1 MLHRVLPFSFLFSLA
16 CSGPDHPGHTH
27 DEPDMA
33 PPSST
38 EITLNFR
45 GVVGAESFAC
55 GRSYSAAGAML
66 QAADFRLYVSDVQ
79 LLNRNGGAEP
89 VLLTSDGKWQ
99 TDRVALLDF
108 EDKTGDCTGT
118 SEVNTQIRGRV
129 QGSSQPW
136 TGLRFTV
143 GVPFVDN
150 HQDRAAAAA
159 PLNLSAMFWSWQSGY
174 KFLRFEGKTSASV
187 PYVVHIGS
195 TGCVKDV
202 GGQVTGCSSPN
213 RATITVNLTDPS
225 QQAVLVDAAA
235 LLNGANLA
243 NPTECHSESDKAEC
257 GSYFK
262 ALGLPFMG
270 QTGPQSLFRVQ

>member
-1 MLHRVLPFSFLFSLA
+1 MRYRVLPFAFLFSLA
-16 CSGPDHPGHTH
+16 CGGHDHSGHQH
-27 DEPDMA
+27 DEADMA
-33 PPSST
+33 TSGST

-45 GVVGAESFAC
+45 GMVGAESFAC
-55 GRSYSAAGAML
+55 GRSYTAGGAML
-66 QAADFRLYVSDVQ
+66 QAADFRLYLSDIQ
-79 LLNRNGGAEP
+79 LLNSSGGSEP
-89 VLLTSDGKWQ
+89 ILLTNDGKWQ

-129 QGSSQPW
+129 QTPSSSW

-143 GVPFVDN
+143 GIPFVDN

-174 KFLRFEGKTSASV
+174 KFLRFEGKTSSSV
-187 PYVVHIGS
+187 PFVVHIGS

-202 GGQVTGCSSPN
+202 GGQVTSCSSPN

-225 QQAVLVDAAA
+225 SQTVLVDAAA
-235 LLNGANLA
+235 LLSGANLA
-243 NPTECHSESDKAEC
+243 NPVECHSESDKAEC

-270 QTGPQSLFRVQ
+270 QTAAQSLFRVQ